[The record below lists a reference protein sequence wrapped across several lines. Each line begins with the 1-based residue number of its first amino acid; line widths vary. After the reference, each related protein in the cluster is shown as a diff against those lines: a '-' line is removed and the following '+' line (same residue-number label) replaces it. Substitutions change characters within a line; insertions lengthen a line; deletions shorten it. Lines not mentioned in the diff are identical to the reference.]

1 MLLIINM
8 ININMILFIEMLETY
23 QIKLNSVTDS
33 LNFHNCDFGT
43 LSTEKPFDLRFESD
57 EGGKEKCFEQDI
69 SKPFK

>member
-33 LNFHNCDFGT
+33 HNFHNCDFGT
-43 LSTEKPFDLRFESD
+43 LSTEKPFDLSFESGG
-57 EGGKEKCFEQDI
+57 GGKEKCFERDI
-69 SKPFK
+69 SKLFK